1 MYVVEYTGLEEDCYT
16 DYALRHTSQFLHK
29 VLVTTADAVRKE
41 IFEPF
46 NGGLSFSAYVRIF
59 ESIGVI
65 NWPICCGMVGADLA
79 IYYRVAA
86 RLLDVSETRLLEM
99 LERERLTPQAWV
111 PLHHYEE
118 RGVVF
123 VSCPRF
129 QRAELDMFRDV
140 LARFY
145 ILRHPGV
152 SPTHYVTRAPMRAA
166 NVLHKNL
173 MPQALRRFLEIEACL
188 PVMRTLDARVYTVL
202 KEYFVVLYPKLA
214 IAIRLLL

>member
-1 MYVVEYTGLEEDCYT
+1 MYNVTYTGLEDDLYV
-16 DYALRHTSQFLHK
+16 DYAVRHPSQFLHK
-29 VLVTTADAVRKE
+29 NLVTPPDSVRKE
-41 IFEPF
+41 VFEPF
-46 NGGLSFSAYVRIF
+46 KDDLSFSAYVRIF

-65 NWPICCGMVGADLA
+65 NWPICCGMVGADFA

-86 RLLDVSETRLLEM
+86 RLLQVSETELLDM

-111 PLHHYEE
+111 PIHHYEE
-118 RGVVF
+118 RGIVF

-152 SPTHYVTRAPMRAA
+152 SPTHYVVQAPLRSS
-166 NVLHKNL
+166 NTLYKNL

-188 PVMRTLDARVYTVL
+188 SCMYMRDARLHTVL
-202 KEYFVVLYPKLA
+202 KDYFMLLYPKLS
-214 IAIRLLL
+214 IAVRLLL